1 MTIRIL
7 NRTVAALSAAV
18 ILSACGGGGDSA
30 EGRASDPSAQSQGLV
45 YAFPG
50 DGQTEV
56 STASPV
62 ILRFTSSVNVGDAM
76 NGITLY
82 EGGADG
88 RAMSPEFE
96 PVQGQPNNLMLVPE
110 EDDPFKP
117 NQQYTLVIEDL
128 PLGGNGTAENRTLQF
143 TTRALHEGPKEL
155 VVTDMDDFRITGAF
169 PNFDNDNLGG
179 EQRFQAMD
187 FSSFRFQMSQ
197 PVDRATAVYGESVT
211 LTYGPDDTEVP
222 ATLLVD
228 GRYLTVDPEP
238 EYLDPSQTYELT
250 LTGDLA
256 STYGANFTER
266 SLRFKPQDTS
276 PRGEP
281 TRLVQRLTVNEP
293 SKLTGRDVNTVP
305 VNGTLL
311 GEDENVTQ
319 ARADSVIA
327 ELGDATVFSRTTPI
341 RLPKG
346 TILKGDAINPIL
358 IGGKVPAGFGSGEV
372 TMTLLSDATG
382 YLVQNRYMED
392 GENVS
397 RMIQLMMDVGIATA
411 EPRANGA
418 FTQDLLHIEL
428 VGLADIDTSAGVLN
442 VDAVSVVEPDIL
454 GQEYGYGLL
463 SFQLQSYEDQTNAP
477 QQSEDATAPSIQ
489 SWTVGNYEDSR
500 TADSLSKGYL
510 YRLGDPVVINFD
522 EPIEVAKD
530 ANIYFYENGSE
541 IEFDAYVDGAALV
554 LQPRE
559 NLSASK
565 ESNPVDYEIQIVSGV
580 SDVAGNNWSGSFSE
594 NFSLPYVVETAI
606 KEYNDSGA
614 PLNQVQSVRKHSPI
628 VLSVYPGFPCAL
640 DPSTTDLQSG
650 TMGRC
655 LGSFPGWQQGGQFD
669 IKDEDDY
676 LPIMDMP
683 ADRPIVVQF
692 SKPIDP
698 NSVSLGGTFSVN
710 KLDGQG
716 NVTDAV
722 AGTLSLRGR
731 TLTFTPEK
739 NWEEGTLYSY
749 TLSSADVAGGVSV
762 DCTGAEAVCDT
773 EGLPLQTNLFADLTI
788 SAYANP
794 STQDKLYYFKV
805 DAKDYTAGGPD
816 MTQYFEGSA
825 HTNAV
830 LQVLK
835 NAPSYDTNANFV
847 HENHLDVQPEDGS
860 PLLLQ
865 QPGYALY
872 DFLDESQEQG
882 ADAQPL
888 DENADQSLD
897 PNGVIPPLN
906 SAKTLSRQPLPDFDP
921 STVVTVNGSS
931 FGCGYSEAEYIN
943 PQNPFAG
950 ARITATQEC
959 PSQKFT
965 YINGALTAE
974 VTDEYV
980 SGQGL
985 KVKIWPAQIM
995 STSVPIFTQFD
1006 EFPYIIESASG
1017 AQVLRMRYEEDLN
1030 GNRTQP
1036 ITGWLKD
1043 ENGTLTLSA
1052 EVDLYMDG
1060 IDLVRYF
1067 QVNDPSHSLMS
1078 QPITM
1083 QLSGGVRFL
1092 DDGRMVIEQ
1101 YNLNPVDVDVR
1112 IWGSSGTLAGL
1123 IPLRIPEFGS
1133 RLQYVSESIK

>member
-110 EDDPFKP
+110 ENDPFKP

-346 TILKGDAINPIL
+346 TVLKGDAINPIL

-477 QQSEDATAPSIQ
+477 QPIVDNSALSLQ
-489 SWTVGNYEDSR
+489 SWMPGENQDLQAPGQPIILNFNKQLDPKSLEGSITLQLNGEDIPFDYY
-500 TADSLSKGYL
+500 ADGSAL
-510 YRLGDPVVINFD
+510 VINPN
-522 EPIEVAKD
+522 EEQVLKSGASLTVRHL
-530 ANIYFYENGSE
+530 NGLQHSEEGNERIYSLAISGIS
-541 IEFDAYVDGAALV
+541 ALPEGG
-554 LQPRE
+554 LD
-559 NLSASK
+559 S
-565 ESNPVDYEIQIVSGV
+565 DIQ
-580 SDVAGNNWSGSFSE
+580 E
-594 NFSLPYVVETAI
+594 TFSLPVVV
-606 KEYNDSGA
+606 KDK
-614 PLNQVQSVRKHSPI
+614 QVVIPNTTQPILDDLIDHSPV
-628 VLSVYPGFPCAL
+628 VLSSYPGFPCAL
-640 DPSTTDLQSG
+640 ENDGRDLASG
-650 TMGRC
+650 FAGKC
-655 LGSFPGWQQGGQFD
+655 QGAFGGIDDGTEFD
-669 IKDEDDY
+669 NQ
-676 LPIMDMP
+676 P
-683 ADRPIVVQF
+683 ADDSIPVMTMPGRRPIIVQF
-692 SKPIDP
+692 SEEMNLETIT
-698 NSVSLGGTFSVN
+698 LGGTFKIEEVES
-710 KLDGQG
+710 DGTSIK
-716 NVTDAV
+716 NVP
-722 AGTLSLRGR
+722 GRLELFSKSLR
-731 TLTFTPEK
+731 FTP
-739 NWEEGTLYSY
+739 NAPWNVGSFYRYSLASSGY
-749 TLSSADVAGGVSV
+749 TIGQDPNGIPKMLADSDYQCGETAI
-762 DCTGAEAVCDT
+762 CDMA
-773 EGLPLQTNLFADLTI
+773 GLPLQTQVVGITTI
-788 SAYANP
+788 EYIGDTGNERDYAVFTTGPEFN
-794 STQDKLYYFKV
+794 
-805 DAKDYTAGGPD
+805 AGGPV
-816 MTQYFEGSA
+816 MEQFFEGAEANNNVVQILNTMPVS
-825 HTNAV
+825 
-830 LQVLK
+830 
-835 NAPSYDTNANFV
+835 DTNHNFF
-847 HENHLDVQPEDGS
+847 HERSNVGTSTNPGRSFGVYDYDVEEYGPTNIS
-860 PLLLQ
+860 
-865 QPGYALY
+865 
-872 DFLDESQEQG
+872 ESASAEF
-882 ADAQPL
+882 
-888 DENADQSLD
+888 D
-897 PNGVIPPLN
+897 PNGVKPAKN
-906 SAKTLSRQPLPDFDP
+906 SSKILSRYRSQDEAGVLVNGANLGCDYVFPTDQPL
-921 STVVTVNGSS
+921 
-931 FGCGYSEAEYIN
+931 
-943 PQNPFAG
+943 
-950 ARITATQEC
+950 EC
-959 PSQKFT
+959 PDQKFT
-965 YINGALTAE
+965 YLSAGLIAE
-974 VTDEYV
+974 VTDELMD
-980 SGQGL
+980 GAL
-985 KVKIWPAQIM
+985 KVLIWPSQVVG
-995 STSVPIFTQFD
+995 TSIPLFGLADFGIFIPNPGVTGPQF
-1006 EFPYIIESASG
+1006 
-1017 AQVLRMRYEEDLN
+1017 LRMRFAPSGEVDGA
-1030 GNRTQP
+1030 GNEVRNQP
-1036 ITGWLKD
+1036 IVAWIKD
-1043 ENGTLTLSA
+1043 DPEDGLTL
-1052 EVDLYMDG
+1052 ETELDLYVTAPYVTEYG
-1060 IDLVRYF
+1060 VGSSANSSNLGSY
-1067 QVNDPSHSLMS
+1067 
-1078 QPITM
+1078 PITM
-1083 QLSGGVRFL
+1083 KMSGPVSFL
-1092 DDGRMVIEQ
+1092 DDGRMVVEQ
-1101 YNLNPVDVDVR
+1101 MNMEDVDIFLKLHGRKKGDFAGYVDLF
-1112 IWGSSGTLAGL
+1112 IPGNGT
-1123 IPLRIPEFGS
+1123 
-1133 RLQYVSESIK
+1133 RLNFVSEPIK